1 MSETGMNDT
10 RTIDWNALSDDDF
23 RQRVRAYLEEH
34 YPDEFR
40 YPSRRL
46 FWSEIGFWYRKM
58 SEIGWIA
65 PAWPREHGGMGLDA
79 GKLLIF
85 YEEHERWGV
94 SRFADMGI
102 LMVGPLLIRHGT
114 PEQQQEWLP
123 KIIACEHLWCQGY
136 SEPNAGSDLAG
147 LRTEAILDG
156 DEYVINGQKIWT
168 TLATDATH
176 IFVLARTDKAAKKQ
190 AGISFL
196 LADMKDPGIRVRPI
210 KDVAGHSELCE
221 VFLENVRVPAANL
234 VGGANEGWG
243 IAKALLGFERIFLGS
258 PKYPNYA
265 LGVLSR
271 VAEARGIHRDPAFVQ
286 RFARLRMQVED
297 HTACYE
303 RFVEIVKRGEPIPPD
318 ISMLKV
324 ISTESFQAIA
334 DEVIG
339 AAGPMAQLSGM
350 VKMGD
355 AEIDVL
361 GPFFRALPSTIYGGT
376 NEIQRNVLASQVLRL
391 PS

>member
-1 MSETGMNDT
+1 MNAND
-10 RTIDWNALSDDDF
+10 TIDWNALADEDF
-23 RQRVRAYLEEH
+23 RRRIRDFLEAN
-34 YPDEFR
+34 YPNELR

-46 FWSEIGFWYRKM
+46 FWKEIGFWYRKM
-58 SEIGWIA
+58 SELGWIA
-65 PAWPREHGGMGLDA
+65 PNWPREHGGMGLDPS
-79 GKLLIF
+79 KLLIF

-114 PEQQQEWLP
+114 PEQRDKWLP
-123 KIIACEHLWCQGY
+123 KIITCEHLWCQGY

-147 LRTEAILDG
+147 LRTEAVPDG

-168 TLATDATH
+168 TLATDASH
-176 IFVLARTDKAAKKQ
+176 IFVLARTDKQAKKQ
-190 AGISFL
+190 AGISFFL
-196 LADMKDPGIRVRPI
+196 VDMNQPGIRVRPI
-210 KDVAGHSELCE
+210 RDVAGHSELCE

-234 VGGANEGWG
+234 VGEPNAGWG

-265 LGVLSR
+265 LGVLAR
-271 VAEARGIHRDPAFVQ
+271 VSKARGLHGDPAFAQ
-286 RFARLRMQVED
+286 RFAKLRMQVED
-297 HTACYE
+297 HTASYE

-318 ISMLKV
+318 ISMLK
-324 ISTESFQAIA
+324 IIATESFQAIA
-334 DEVIG
+334 DQIIR
-339 AAGPMAQLSGM
+339 AAGPMAQLSGV
-350 VKMGD
+350 VKVGD

-361 GPFFRALPSTIYGGT
+361 GPFFRALPSSIYGGT
-376 NEIQRNVLASQVLRL
+376 NEIQRNVLAREVLRL

>member
-1 MSETGMNDT
+1 MNTTTDVAPGT
-10 RTIDWNALSDDDF
+10 DWNALSDEDF
-23 RQRVRAYLEEH
+23 RHRIRSYLEAN
-34 YPDEFR
+34 YPGELR

-46 FWSEIGFWYRKM
+46 FWTEIGSWYRKM

-65 PAWPREHGGMGLDA
+65 PNWPREHGGMGLNP

-114 PEQQQEWLP
+114 PEQRQQWLP
-123 KIIACEHLWCQGY
+123 RIIACEHLWCQGY

-147 LRTEAILDG
+147 LRTEAVRDG

-168 TLATDATH
+168 TLAQDATH
-176 IFVLARTDKAAKKQ
+176 IFILARTDKEAKKQ
-190 AGISFL
+190 AGISFF
-196 LADMKDPGIRVRPI
+196 LADMSQPGIRVRPI
-210 KDVAGHSELCE
+210 RDVAGHEELNE
-221 VFLENVRVPAANL
+221 VFLENVRVPAENL
-234 VGGANEGWG
+234 VGVPNEGWS
-243 IAKALLGFERIFLGS
+243 IAKALLGFERIFLGA

-265 LGVLSR
+265 LGVLAR
-271 VAEARGIHRDPAFVQ
+271 VAQACGLMDEPGFAFQ
-286 RFARLRMQVED
+286 FAKLRMHVED

-303 RFVEIVKRGEPIPPD
+303 RFIEIVKRGEPVPPD

-324 ISTESFQAIA
+324 VSTESFQAIA
-334 DEVIG
+334 DQVIR
-339 AAGPMAQLSGM
+339 AAGQAGQLVGPVALGEDS
-350 VKMGD
+350 
-355 AEIDVL
+355 IDVL

-376 NEIQRNVLASQVLRL
+376 NEIQRNVLAREVLRL

>member
-1 MSETGMNDT
+1 MNDT
-10 RTIDWNALSDDDF
+10 WDTDWNVHSEDDF
-23 RQRVRAYLEEH
+23 RQRVRSFLEEN
-34 YPDEFR
+34 YPDQFR

-65 PAWPREHGGMGLDA
+65 PAWPREHGGMGLDT

-114 PEQQQEWLP
+114 SEQKRQWLP
-123 KIIACEHLWCQGY
+123 KIISCEHLWCQGY

-147 LRTEAILDG
+147 LRTEATRDG
-156 DEYVINGQKIWT
+156 DDYVINGQKIWT
-168 TLATDATH
+168 TLASDATH
-176 IFVLARTDKAAKKQ
+176 IFLLARTDKTARKQ
-190 AGISFL
+190 AGISFF
-196 LADMKDPGIRVRPI
+196 LADMNDPGIRVRPI

-243 IAKALLGFERIFLGS
+243 ISKALLGFERIFLGS

-265 LGVLSR
+265 MGVLSR
-271 VAEARGIHRDPAFVQ
+271 IAAARGLDKDPAFMHL
-286 RFARLRMQVED
+286 FAKLRMQVED

-303 RFVEIVKRGEPIPPD
+303 RFIEIVKRGEPIPPD

-334 DEVIG
+334 DEVIR
-339 AAGPMAQLSGM
+339 AAGPMAQLAGM
-350 VKMGD
+350 VKLGD
-355 AEIDVL
+355 SEIDVL
-361 GPFFRALPSTIYGGT
+361 GPFFRALLSTIYGGT
-376 NEIQRNVLASQVLRL
+376 NEIQRNVLAREVLRL

>member
-1 MSETGMNDT
+1 MKAKD
-10 RTIDWNALSDDDF
+10 TIDWNALADEDF
-23 RQRVRAYLEEH
+23 RRRIRDFLEAN
-34 YPDEFR
+34 YPNELR

-46 FWSEIGFWYRKM
+46 FWKEIGFWYRKM
-58 SEIGWIA
+58 SELGWIA
-65 PAWPREHGGMGLDA
+65 PNWPREHGGMGLDPS
-79 GKLLIF
+79 KLLIF

-114 PEQQQEWLP
+114 PEQRDKWLP
-123 KIIACEHLWCQGY
+123 KIITCEHLWCQGY

-147 LRTEAILDG
+147 LRTEAVPDG

-168 TLATDATH
+168 TLATDASH
-176 IFVLARTDKAAKKQ
+176 IFVLARTDKQAKKQ
-190 AGISFL
+190 AGISFFL
-196 LADMKDPGIRVRPI
+196 VDMNQPGIRVRPI
-210 KDVAGHSELCE
+210 RDVAGHSELCE

-234 VGGANEGWG
+234 VGEPNAGWG

-265 LGVLSR
+265 LGVLAR
-271 VAEARGIHRDPAFVQ
+271 VSKARGLHGDPAFAQ
-286 RFARLRMQVED
+286 RFAKLRMQVED
-297 HTACYE
+297 HTASYE

-318 ISMLKV
+318 ISMLK
-324 ISTESFQAIA
+324 IIATESFQAIA
-334 DEVIG
+334 DQIIR
-339 AAGPMAQLSGM
+339 AAGPMAQLSGV
-350 VKMGD
+350 VKVGD

-361 GPFFRALPSTIYGGT
+361 GPFFRALPSSIYGGT
-376 NEIQRNVLASQVLRL
+376 NEIQRNVLAREVLRL

>member
-1 MSETGMNDT
+1 MNAPAT
-10 RTIDWNALSDDDF
+10 TDWNALSDDDF
-23 RQRVRAYLEEH
+23 RQRIRSYLEAN
-34 YPDEFR
+34 YPSELR

-46 FWSEIGFWYRKM
+46 FWNEIGFWYRRM

-65 PAWPREHGGMGLDA
+65 PSWPREHGGMGLEP

-114 PEQQQEWLP
+114 PEQQRQWLP

-136 SEPNAGSDLAG
+136 SEPNAGSDLAS
-147 LRTEAILDG
+147 LRTEAVRDG

-168 TLATDATH
+168 TLAQDASH
-176 IFVLARTDKAAKKQ
+176 IFVLARTDKEAKKQ
-190 AGISFL
+190 AGISFFL
-196 LADMKDPGIRVRPI
+196 VDMNQPGIRVRPI
-210 KDVAGHSELCE
+210 RDVAGHEELNE

-234 VGGANEGWG
+234 VGVPNEGWSM
-243 IAKALLGFERIFLGS
+243 AKALLGFERIFLGA

-265 LGVLSR
+265 LGVLAR
-271 VAEARGIHRDPAFVQ
+271 VAEARGIQDDPVFRHAFT
-286 RFARLRMQVED
+286 RLRMAVED
-297 HTACYE
+297 HTACYG
-303 RFVEIVKRGEPIPPD
+303 RFIEIVKRGDPVPPD
-318 ISMLKV
+318 ISMLKI

-334 DEVIG
+334 DQVIR
-339 AAGPMAQLSGM
+339 AAGEAGQLTG
-350 VKMGD
+350 VVPLENGE
-355 AEIDVL
+355 ADVL

-376 NEIQRNVLASQVLRL
+376 NEIQRNVLAREVLRL
-391 PS
+391 PP

>member
-1 MSETGMNDT
+1 MSSVIAT
-10 RTIDWNALSDDDF
+10 DWNALADEDF
-23 RQRVRAYLEEH
+23 RQRIRSYLEAN
-34 YPDEFR
+34 YPHALR

-65 PAWPREHGGMGLDA
+65 PSWPREFGGMGLA
-79 GKLLIF
+79 PGKLLIF

-114 PEQQQEWLP
+114 PEQQKHWLP
-123 KIIACEHLWCQGY
+123 RIITCETLWCQGY

-147 LRTEAILDG
+147 LRTEAVLDG
-156 DEYVINGQKIWT
+156 DGYVINGQKIWT
-168 TLATDATH
+168 TLAQDASH
-176 IFVLARTDKAAKKQ
+176 MFVLARTNKEAKKQ
-190 AGISFL
+190 AGISFFL
-196 LADMKDPGIRVRPI
+196 VDMNQPGIRVRPI
-210 KDVAGHSELCE
+210 RDVAGHDELNE

-234 VGGANEGWG
+234 VGVPNEGWAM
-243 IAKALLGFERIFLGS
+243 AKALLGFERIFLGA

-265 LGVLSR
+265 LGVLAR
-271 VAEARGIHRDPAFVQ
+271 LAEARAIQDEPVFREKFT
-286 RFARLRMQVED
+286 RLRMAVED

-303 RFVEIVKRGEPIPPD
+303 RFVEIVKRGEPIPPE

-324 ISTESFQAIA
+324 VSTESFQAIA
-334 DEVIG
+334 DEVIR
-339 AAGPMAQLSGM
+339 AAGEMGQLTGPVSAGQ
-350 VKMGD
+350 

-376 NEIQRNVLASQVLRL
+376 NEIQRNVLAREVLRL

>member
-1 MSETGMNDT
+1 MNAQDS
-10 RTIDWNALSDDDF
+10 IDWNDLSDDEF
-23 RQRVRAYLEEH
+23 RRRVRSYLEAN

-46 FWSEIGFWYRKM
+46 FWTEIGFWYRQM

-65 PAWPREHGGMGLDA
+65 PNWPREYGGMGLDP

-114 PEQQQEWLP
+114 REQQEQWLP
-123 KIIACEHLWCQGY
+123 KILSCEHLWCQGY

-147 LRTEAILDG
+147 LRTEAICHG
-156 DEYVINGQKIWT
+156 GEYVINGQKIWT
-168 TLATDATH
+168 TLATDASH
-176 IFVLARTDKAAKKQ
+176 IFVLARTDKEAKKQ
-190 AGISFL
+190 AGISFFL
-196 LADMKDPGIRVRPI
+196 VDMRQPGIRVRPI

-221 VFLENVRVPAANL
+221 VFLEDVKVPAANL
-234 VGGANEGWG
+234 VGTPNDGWR
-243 IAKALLGFERIFLGS
+243 IAKALLGFERIFLGA

-265 LGVLSR
+265 LGMLAR
-271 VAEARGIHRDPAFVQ
+271 VAEARGIQNDPAFV
-286 RFARLRMQVED
+286 RTFTKLRMFVED

-303 RFVEIVKRGEPIPPD
+303 RFVEIVKRGEPIPAD
-318 ISMLKV
+318 ISMLKI
-324 ISTESFQAIA
+324 ISTESFQMIA
-334 DEVIG
+334 DEVIRT
-339 AAGPMAQLSGM
+339 AGEAGQLSGM
-350 VKMGD
+350 VTVGTG
-355 AEIDVL
+355 EIDVL

-376 NEIQRNVLASQVLRL
+376 NEIQRNVLAREVLRL

>member
-1 MSETGMNDT
+1 MNDAAT
-10 RTIDWNALSDDDF
+10 TTTDWNALPDDDF
-23 RQRVRAYLEEH
+23 RQRIRSYLEAN
-34 YPDEFR
+34 YPDELR

-46 FWSEIGFWYRKM
+46 FWNEIGFWYRKM

-65 PAWPREHGGMGLDA
+65 PNWPRAHGGMGLDP

-114 PEQQQEWLP
+114 PEQQKQWLP

-147 LRTEAILDG
+147 LRTEAVLDG
-156 DEYVINGQKIWT
+156 DAYVINGQKIWT

-176 IFVLARTDKAAKKQ
+176 IFVLARTDKEARKQ

-196 LADMKDPGIRVRPI
+196 LAEMNQPGIRVRPI

-221 VFLENVRVPAANL
+221 VFLQDVRVPVANL

-271 VAEARGIHRDPAFVQ
+271 VAEARGLHADPAFAL

-297 HTACYE
+297 HAACYE
-303 RFVEIVKRGEPIPPD
+303 RFVDIVKRGDPIPPD

-324 ISTESFQAIA
+324 MSTESFQAIA
-334 DEVIG
+334 DEVVR
-339 AAGPMAQLSGM
+339 AAGPMAQLAGA
-350 VKMGD
+350 VKVGN

-376 NEIQRNVLASQVLRL
+376 NEIQRNVLAREILRL